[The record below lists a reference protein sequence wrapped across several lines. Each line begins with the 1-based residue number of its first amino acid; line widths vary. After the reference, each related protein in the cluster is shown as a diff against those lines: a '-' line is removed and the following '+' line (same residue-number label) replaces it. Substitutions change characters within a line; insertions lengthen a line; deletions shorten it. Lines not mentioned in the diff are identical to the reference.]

1 MPSKGCAVA
10 LAGVGAYA
18 AAQAFVAPTAPQVQE
33 QREVRQLRQQAT
45 ASVTS
50 TTSSAA
56 ALALGAA
63 GVAAAAA
70 QAGKRTQRRCQV
82 VRQATAVAE
91 KTFTKMP
98 ASVKPGVVTGQAL
111 VDLLNY
117 AKENE
122 FAIPGVNVVS
132 SSSINACMEAAK
144 KAGGPI
150 MVTFSKG
157 GGQFIAGKAAD
168 NSDDAASIAGTV
180 AGALHVRQ
188 VAKLYGVP
196 VILHTDHCQK
206 AWLPWFDGLMEANE
220 EYFEKNGEP
229 LFSSHMLDLSEEPL
243 EENISICKKY
253 LERMSKV
260 DLLLE
265 MELGVTGGEEDGV
278 DNTDVDSSRLY
289 TQPEEVWQVYETLS
303 AVPNGKFTVA
313 AAFGNVHGV
322 YAPGNVSLKPVIL
335 HNTQKFI
342 KEKLGTDD
350 DKPVS
355 FVFHGG
361 SGSSLEDIRYAIEAG
376 VIKMNIDTES
386 RLYSLLHAEIGTPHD
401 YRKKPHRPFPA
412 SDTQWAFWD
421 GMNEYQKKNKDYLQ
435 GQIGNPEGAEKP
447 NKKYYDPRMSL
458 RAGEETMADRLVKCM
473 EGCAVALAG
482 VGAYAAAQAFVAPT
496 APQVQ
501 EQREAGKR
509 TQRRCQV
516 VRQATAVAEK
526 TFTKMPASVKPGVV
540 TGQALVD
547 LLNYAKEN
555 EFAIPGVNVVSSSS
569 INACMEAAKKA
580 GGPIMVT
587 FSKGGGQF
595 IAGKAADN
603 SDDAASIAGTV
614 AGALHVRQVAKL
626 YGVPVILHT
635 DHCQKA
641 WLPWFDGLME
651 ANEEYFEKNG
661 EPLFS
666 SHMLDLSEEPL
677 EENISICKKYLE
689 RMSKV
694 DLLLE
699 MELGVTGGEEDG
711 VDNTDVDS
719 SRLYTQPEEVWQ
731 VYETLSAVPN
741 GKFTVAAAFGNVH
754 GVYAPGNVSL
764 KPVILHNTQ
773 KFIKE
778 KLGTDDDKPVSFVF
792 HGGSG
797 SSLEDI
803 RYAIEAGVIKM
814 NIDTESRLYSLLHAE
829 IDTQWAFWDGMNEY
843 QKKNKDYLQ
852 GQIGNPEGAEKPNK
866 KYYDPRMSLR
876 AGEETMADR
885 LVKCMEDLK
894 CIDRL

>member
-18 AAQAFVAPTAPQVQE
+18 AAQAFVAPAAPQVQE
-33 QREVRQLRQQAT
+33 QREVRQLRQQA
-45 ASVTS
+45 AVSATS
-50 TTSSAA
+50 TTSATA

-63 GVAAAAA
+63 GIAAAAA

-117 AKENE
+117 AKEKG

-150 MVTFSKG
+150 MVTFSRG

-168 NSDDAASIAGTV
+168 NTDDAACIAGTV

-243 EENISICKKY
+243 EDNIAICKKY
-253 LERMSKV
+253 CERMAKV

-278 DNTDVDSSRLY
+278 DNSDVDSSRLY

-303 AVPNGKFTVA
+303 AVPNGRFTVA

-322 YAPGNVSLKPVIL
+322 YAPGNVDLQPVIL

-342 KEKLGTDD
+342 KEKLGTDE

-376 VIKMNIDTES
+376 VIKMNIDTDS
-386 RLYSLLHAEIGTPHD
+386 GRRYDRSDRPVTSLLLASRGGVDPNMQHAAQHD
-401 YRKKPHRPFPA
+401 TE
-412 SDTQWAFWD
+412 DTQWAFWD
-421 GMNEYQKKNKDYLQ
+421 GMNSYQKKNKDYLQ
-435 GQIGNPEGAEKP
+435 AQIGNPEGPEKP

-458 RAGEETMADRLVKCM
+458 RSGEEV
-473 EGCAVALAG
+473 
-482 VGAYAAAQAFVAPT
+482 
-496 APQVQ
+496 
-501 EQREAGKR
+501 
-509 TQRRCQV
+509 
-516 VRQATAVAEK
+516 
-526 TFTKMPASVKPGVV
+526 
-540 TGQALVD
+540 
-547 LLNYAKEN
+547 
-555 EFAIPGVNVVSSSS
+555 
-569 INACMEAAKKA
+569 
-580 GGPIMVT
+580 
-587 FSKGGGQF
+587 
-595 IAGKAADN
+595 
-603 SDDAASIAGTV
+603 
-614 AGALHVRQVAKL
+614 
-626 YGVPVILHT
+626 
-635 DHCQKA
+635 
-641 WLPWFDGLME
+641 
-651 ANEEYFEKNG
+651 
-661 EPLFS
+661 
-666 SHMLDLSEEPL
+666 
-677 EENISICKKYLE
+677 
-689 RMSKV
+689 
-694 DLLLE
+694 
-699 MELGVTGGEEDG
+699 
-711 VDNTDVDS
+711 
-719 SRLYTQPEEVWQ
+719 
-731 VYETLSAVPN
+731 
-741 GKFTVAAAFGNVH
+741 
-754 GVYAPGNVSL
+754 
-764 KPVILHNTQ
+764 
-773 KFIKE
+773 
-778 KLGTDDDKPVSFVF
+778 
-792 HGGSG
+792 
-797 SSLEDI
+797 
-803 RYAIEAGVIKM
+803 
-814 NIDTESRLYSLLHAE
+814 
-829 IDTQWAFWDGMNEY
+829 
-843 QKKNKDYLQ
+843 
-852 GQIGNPEGAEKPNK
+852 
-866 KYYDPRMSLR
+866 
-876 AGEETMADR
+876 MADR

-894 CIDRL
+894 CIDVL

>member
-1 MPSKGCAVA
+1 MQTTQLQSRVASLSCSLLQLSSPVFFEPSNEPCLPRVVQWPS
-10 LAGVGAYA
+10 AGVGAYA

-33 QREVRQLRQQAT
+33 QREVRQLRQQAA

-243 EENISICKKY
+243 EENIAICKKY

-289 TQPEEVWQVYETLS
+289 TQPEEVWQVYETLA

-386 RLYSLLHAEIGTPHD
+386 WLYSLLPAEVEAPPH
-401 YRKKPHRPFPA
+401 
-412 SDTQWAFWD
+412 
-421 GMNEYQKKNKDYLQ
+421 
-435 GQIGNPEGAEKP
+435 
-447 NKKYYDPRMSL
+447 
-458 RAGEETMADRLVKCM
+458 
-473 EGCAVALAG
+473 
-482 VGAYAAAQAFVAPT
+482 
-496 APQVQ
+496 
-501 EQREAGKR
+501 
-509 TQRRCQV
+509 
-516 VRQATAVAEK
+516 
-526 TFTKMPASVKPGVV
+526 
-540 TGQALVD
+540 
-547 LLNYAKEN
+547 
-555 EFAIPGVNVVSSSS
+555 
-569 INACMEAAKKA
+569 
-580 GGPIMVT
+580 
-587 FSKGGGQF
+587 
-595 IAGKAADN
+595 
-603 SDDAASIAGTV
+603 
-614 AGALHVRQVAKL
+614 
-626 YGVPVILHT
+626 
-635 DHCQKA
+635 
-641 WLPWFDGLME
+641 
-651 ANEEYFEKNG
+651 
-661 EPLFS
+661 
-666 SHMLDLSEEPL
+666 
-677 EENISICKKYLE
+677 
-689 RMSKV
+689 
-694 DLLLE
+694 
-699 MELGVTGGEEDG
+699 
-711 VDNTDVDS
+711 
-719 SRLYTQPEEVWQ
+719 
-731 VYETLSAVPN
+731 
-741 GKFTVAAAFGNVH
+741 
-754 GVYAPGNVSL
+754 
-764 KPVILHNTQ
+764 
-773 KFIKE
+773 
-778 KLGTDDDKPVSFVF
+778 
-792 HGGSG
+792 
-797 SSLEDI
+797 
-803 RYAIEAGVIKM
+803 
-814 NIDTESRLYSLLHAE
+814 
-829 IDTQWAFWDGMNEY
+829 
-843 QKKNKDYLQ
+843 
-852 GQIGNPEGAEKPNK
+852 
-866 KYYDPRMSLR
+866 
-876 AGEETMADR
+876 
-885 LVKCMEDLK
+885 
-894 CIDRL
+894 